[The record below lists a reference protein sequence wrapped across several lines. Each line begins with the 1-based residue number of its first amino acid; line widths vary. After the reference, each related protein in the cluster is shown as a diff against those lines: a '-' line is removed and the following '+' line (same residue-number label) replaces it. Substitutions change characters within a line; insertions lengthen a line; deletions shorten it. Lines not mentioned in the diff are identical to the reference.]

1 MESRRSG
8 FTLTE
13 MLLVVLISAV
23 VLAVGMQEIPRLLD
37 PQAVG
42 SARDA
47 VASTSHR
54 ARAEAMRSGRPVY
67 VWIRPGE
74 GVVRLG
80 RSTTE
85 LLDSVVMSD
94 FKVSMTGSSV
104 DLCYTARGYAM
115 PGCTTVTAS
124 EEFTFTRHGHTATLT
139 VLPLGQMWGD

>member
-8 FTLTE
+8 FTMIE
-13 MLLVVLISAV
+13 MLLVVMISSLIMG
-23 VLAVGMQEIPRLLD
+23 VGIQELPRLLN
-37 PQAVG
+37 PQVVG

-47 VASTSHR
+47 VAATSHR
-54 ARAEAMRSGRPVY
+54 ARSEAMRSGRPVH

-74 GVVRLG
+74 GVVRMG

-94 FKVSMTGSSV
+94 FEVSMTGSDV

-115 PGCTTVTAS
+115 PGCTTVTTS
-124 EEFTFTRHGHTATLT
+124 EEFTFTRGGHTATLM
-139 VLPLGQMWGD
+139 VLPLGQMWRD